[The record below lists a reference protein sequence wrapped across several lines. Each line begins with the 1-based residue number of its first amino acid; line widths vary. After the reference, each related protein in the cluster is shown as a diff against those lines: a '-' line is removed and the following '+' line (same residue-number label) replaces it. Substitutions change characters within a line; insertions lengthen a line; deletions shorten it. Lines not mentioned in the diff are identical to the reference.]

1 MNAITS
7 VENKPQLS
15 PQIEPPTVPV
25 SIEELG
31 IPQVVL
37 ENLLIKHLSHE
48 TKIDLLGLS
57 GLIGLSTHLVQELLD
72 VLRKRSLIEV
82 YQPGSDG
89 SLNQGEVVSTSR
101 ILYGLSG
108 QGLQEAELAFLK
120 DAYIG
125 PAPVSLGDYYHI
137 VSMQDIRKNN
147 ISYNN
152 VIHALTGVHGAEY
165 MVHVLGPALNS
176 GRALL
181 LYGNSGT
188 GKSYVAAQLLNAFD
202 TSVYIPYSVY
212 ASGSVIKVF
221 SELHHTRLDNNST
234 AQTISFSK
242 QYDRRWALC
251 ERPNIQ
257 VGGELTMDMLEI
269 NHSESNRVWMAPLQM
284 LANNGLL
291 IIDDLGR
298 QTVPVDTLL
307 NRWIVPMEY
316 SVDYLVLPNG
326 QQFSIPFV
334 LTLAFSTNLS
344 PLEIADPAFL
354 RRLGYKIEFRPLTE
368 ETYLELFHSIIER
381 DDYSVSTLTIEHLLL
396 LHRQFRVPFYPC
408 IPKDIIGI
416 CRDIIKFEEREPEIT
431 PNVLEASWRLYFTSD
446 GLEGI

>member
-7 VENKPQLS
+7 AENKPQLQ
-15 PQIEPPTVPV
+15 PQISPPSVPV
-25 SIEELG
+25 SMEELG

-37 ENLLIKHLSHE
+37 ENLLLKHLSHE
-48 TKIDLLGLS
+48 TKVDLLGLS
-57 GLIGLSTHLVQELLD
+57 SLMGISSQLVQELLNI
-72 VLRKRSLIEV
+72 LRKRSLIEV
-82 YQPGSDG
+82 FQPNMDTAYSHGDKLAS
-89 SLNQGEVVSTSR
+89 SR
-101 ILYGLSG
+101 VLYGLSG

-125 PAPVSLGDYYHI
+125 PAPVSLSDYNH
-137 VSMQDIRKNN
+137 VVTMQDIRKNN

-152 VIHALTGVHGAEY
+152 VVHALNGIYGSEY
-165 MVHVLGPALNS
+165 MVPVLGPALNS

-202 TSVYIPYSVY
+202 TSVYIPYAVY

-221 SELHHTRLDNNST
+221 SELHHTRLDNNSS
-234 AQTISFSK
+234 AQTISFSE

-298 QTVPVDTLL
+298 QTIPVDTLL

-316 SVDYLVLPNG
+316 NIDYLVLPNG

-368 ETYLELFHSIIER
+368 EIYLELFHSLVER
-381 DDYSVSTLTIEHLLL
+381 NDFSINSLTVEHLLL
-396 LHRQFRVPFYPC
+396 LHRQFKIPFFPC

-416 CRDIIKFEEREPEIT
+416 CRDIIKFEGREPEVT

>member
-7 VENKPQLS
+7 VENKPLLN
-15 PQIEPPTVPV
+15 PQVDPPPVPISV
-25 SIEELG
+25 KDLG
-31 IPQVVL
+31 IPEAVL
-37 ENLLIKHLSHE
+37 EHLLLKHLSHE
-48 TKIDLLGLS
+48 TKVDLLGLS
-57 GLIGLSTHLVQELLD
+57 SLMGLSTQLIQEILNS
-72 VLRKRSLIEV
+72 LRKRSLIEV
-82 YQPGSDG
+82 FQPNTTVSYSNGDK
-89 SLNQGEVVSTSR
+89 LSTSH

-108 QGLQEAELAFLK
+108 QGLLEADLAFSK

-125 PAPVSLGDYYHI
+125 PAPVCLESYNR
-137 VSMQDIRKNN
+137 VVAMQDIRKNN
-147 ISYNN
+147 ISYES
-152 VIHALTGVHGAEY
+152 VVQALNGVYGSEY
-165 MVHVLGPALNS
+165 MVPVLGPALNS

-202 TSVYIPYSVY
+202 TSVYIPYAVY
-212 ASGSVIKVF
+212 ASGNIIKVF
-221 SELHHTRLDNNST
+221 SELHHRRLDNNAS
-234 AQTISFSK
+234 AQTINFSE
-242 QYDRRWALC
+242 QYDRRWVLC

-257 VGGELTMDMLEI
+257 VGGELTMDMLEV

-298 QTVPVDTLL
+298 QTISVDALL

-316 SVDYLVLPNG
+316 NVDYLVLPNG
-326 QQFSIPFV
+326 QQFSIPFI

-368 ETYLELFHSIIER
+368 EIYLELFHSLVEKNEFSI
-381 DDYSVSTLTIEHLLL
+381 SSLTIDHLLL
-396 LHRQFRVPFYPC
+396 LHRQFKIPFFPC
-408 IPKDIIGI
+408 IPKDIVGI
-416 CRDIIKFEEREPEIT
+416 CKDIIKFEGREPEVT

>member
-7 VENKPQLS
+7 AENKPQLS
-15 PQIEPPTVPV
+15 PQMDPPSVPT
-25 SIEELG
+25 SLGELG

-37 ENLLIKHLSHE
+37 ENLLLKHLSHE
-48 TKIDLLGLS
+48 TKVDLLGLS
-57 GLIGLSTHLVQELLD
+57 QLMGMSTQLVQELLNI
-72 VLRKRSLIEV
+72 LRKRSLIEV
-82 YQPGSDG
+82 YQPHTEGYAQAEK
-89 SLNQGEVVSTSR
+89 LSTSH

-125 PAPVSLGDYYHI
+125 PAPVSLSDYNH
-137 VSMQDIRKNN
+137 VVTMQDIRRNN

-152 VIHALTGVHGAEY
+152 VVHALSGVYGSEY
-165 MVHVLGPALNS
+165 MVPVLGPALNS

-221 SELHHTRLDNNST
+221 SELHHTRLDNNSS
-234 AQTISFSK
+234 AQTISFSE

-298 QTVPVDTLL
+298 QTIPVDTLL

-316 SVDYLVLPNG
+316 NVDYLVLPNG

-354 RRLGYKIEFRPLTE
+354 RRLGYKIEFQPLIE
-368 ETYLELFHSIIER
+368 DTYLELFASLIEN
-381 DDYSVSTLTIEHLLL
+381 YELSMSSLTTEHLLL
-396 LHRQFRVPFYPC
+396 LHRQFKVPFYPC
-408 IPKDIIGI
+408 IPKDIVGI
-416 CRDIIKFEEREPEIT
+416 CKDIIKFEGRDSEVT
-431 PNVLEASWRLYFTSD
+431 ANVLEASWRLYFTSD

>member
-7 VENKPQLS
+7 ATNKPQLK
-15 PQIEPPTVPV
+15 PQVDPPPVPI
-25 SIEELG
+25 SIEDLG

-37 ENLLIKHLSHE
+37 ENLLLKHLSHE
-48 TKIDLLGLS
+48 SKVDTINLSLLMGLS
-57 GLIGLSTHLVQELLD
+57 SQLVQELLS
-72 VLRKRSLIEV
+72 VLRNRSLIEV
-82 YQPGSDG
+82 FQPNSDSYNG
-89 SLNQGEVVSTSR
+89 GKDRFTASR

-108 QGLQEAELAFLK
+108 QGIQEAELAFLK

-125 PAPVSLGDYYHI
+125 PAPVSLNDYNFI
-137 VSMQDIRKNN
+137 VSQQDIRNNN

-152 VIHALTGVHGAEY
+152 VVHALRGVYGAEY
-165 MVHVLGPALNS
+165 MVPILGPALNS

-212 ASGSVIKVF
+212 ASGSVIKVY
-221 SELHHTRLDNNST
+221 SELHHTQLDNNSSV
-234 AQTISFSK
+234 QTVNFSD

-298 QTVPVDTLL
+298 QTIPVDTLL

-326 QQFSIPFV
+326 QQFSVPFV

-344 PLEIADPAFL
+344 PLEISDPAFL
-354 RRLGYKIEFRPLTE
+354 RRLGYKIEFTALTE
-368 ETYLELFHSIIER
+368 STYLELFTDLVEAKEFAINS
-381 DDYSVSTLTIEHLLL
+381 LTIEHLLL
-396 LHRQFRVPFYPC
+396 LHRQFKVPFFPC

-416 CRDIIKFEEREPEIT
+416 SQDIIKFEGRDPEVT
-431 PNVLEASWRLYFTSD
+431 ANVLEASWRLYFTSD